1 MACWLAE
8 ANRAVAFHNYETA
21 LFLAERAVAAAAATG
36 AASSSSSSSSAAA
49 AAAAAGSLSLD
60 AMDVVT
66 AQATAEQAEAVL
78 VLATCH
84 YHLGNVRAAHH
95 AVSQVCAFVA
105 RPRGPC

>member
-36 AASSSSSSSSAAA
+36 AASSSSSSSS
-49 AAAAAGSLSLD
+49 AAAAGSLSLD